1 MSCGLVTVVCFCCF
15 GLLSVSAF
23 ADTQKISTVG
33 VNPFVLEGL
42 DLTVEGRQ
50 LTVSCGICRVGRK
63 KVVVKEPAVFTVD
76 PPDDVQVSG
85 EKLTLRLE
93 QPQGWF
99 RGTRLKEFIA
109 GGTSLP
115 GCFSPGSL
123 ILKLEDGSILKESED
138 YLLDSE
144 WGMLGRTENGRIADT
159 TALSADYRYSLMRL
173 DTLFVDENGVVS
185 LKQGESRMTCPHPPE
200 KRPDATALAN
210 IFMPYRTKVVEP
222 WQVFVIGEAFAEPD
236 KNAIRRNAQSVPKT
250 LAKLRRGQKVV
261 IVTWGDSVTAG
272 GDASTPDLAYPSLF
286 ITRLRER
293 FPKSEIVHHN
303 AGIGGSNTMGR
314 LPNIEKEVLSF
325 KPDLVTI
332 EFVNDMGFSEEV
344 LRNNYTSA
352 FEQIRA
358 VGAEPLLI
366 TPHFVMPSWMDLPHP
381 RGKETRKAIT
391 ILRDLCVEQ
400 KVGVADTSQ
409 RWEHLDQ
416 EGIPYITL
424 LVNGINHP
432 DDRGHEMFVRDL
444 LSFFPK
450 R

>member
-1 MSCGLVTVVCFCCF
+1 
-15 GLLSVSAF
+15 
-23 ADTQKISTVG
+23 
-33 VNPFVLEGL
+33 
-42 DLTVEGRQ
+42 
-50 LTVSCGICRVGRK
+50 
-63 KVVVKEPAVFTVD
+63 
-76 PPDDVQVSG
+76 
-85 EKLTLRLE
+85 
-93 QPQGWF
+93 
-99 RGTRLKEFIA
+99 
-109 GGTSLP
+109 
-115 GCFSPGSL
+115 
-123 ILKLEDGSILKESED
+123 
-138 YLLDSE
+138 
-144 WGMLGRTENGRIADT
+144 
-159 TALSADYRYSLMRL
+159 
-173 DTLFVDENGVVS
+173 
-185 LKQGESRMTCPHPPE
+185 
-200 KRPDATALAN
+200 
-210 IFMPYRTKVVEP
+210 
-222 WQVFVIGEAFAEPD
+222 
-236 KNAIRRNAQSVPKT
+236 
-250 LAKLRRGQKVV
+250 
-261 IVTWGDSVTAG
+261 
-272 GDASTPDLAYPSLF
+272 LF